1 MTGASTDP
9 LAIGIDLGGTLLR
22 IALVERSGEVVWR
35 KRVRSEG
42 RESRDRLLARLDSL
56 LEETVDEAAPRPI
69 QGVGLALA
77 GPVDPDTGVLYAPP
91 YLPTLDGFSLKAHWE
106 SSHPWPVY
114 AGNDATLAALG
125 EYMYGLGAGA
135 KMLVYLTISTGI
147 GAGIVTDGQLLT
159 GAYGMAGELG
169 HIIVD
174 PHGPPC
180 ACGSQGCLGAL
191 ASGTGIA
198 ENAVRRLR
206 QGQPSALTEMTE
218 GDLSRIT
225 SETVF
230 LAASRNDMVATG
242 VVQEA
247 ALALGCGFVT
257 ILHSFNP
264 DRIVLGGGVSQEW
277 ERLRPIVESYVDAH
291 VMDHIKKLGF
301 TIEVSPLGDDAG
313 ILGAAA
319 LVWSSAGS

>member
-56 LEETVDEAAPRPI
+56 LEETVGEAAPRPI

-191 ASGTGIA
+191 ASGMGIA

-264 DRIVLGGGVSQEW
+264 DRIVLGGGVALEW
-277 ERLRPIVESYVDAH
+277 ERLRPIV
-291 VMDHIKKLGF
+291 
-301 TIEVSPLGDDAG
+301 
-313 ILGAAA
+313 
-319 LVWSSAGS
+319 

>member
-1 MTGASTDP
+1 MTTPNTDP

-22 IALVERSGEVVWR
+22 IALVERTGEVVWR
-35 KRVRSEG
+35 KRVRTEG
-42 RESRDRLLARLDSL
+42 HESKDRLLARLDAL
-56 LEETVDEAAPRPI
+56 LEETVDEADPRPI

-91 YLPTLDGFSLKAHWE
+91 YVPTLDGFSLKSYWE
-106 SSHPWPVY
+106 GKHPWPVY
-114 AGNDATLAALG
+114 SGNDATLAALG

-135 KMLVYLTISTGI
+135 RTLVYLTISTGI
-147 GAGIVTDGQLLT
+147 GAGIVTGGQLFT
-159 GAYGMAGELG
+159 GAHGMAGELG
-169 HIIVD
+169 HICVD

-198 ENAVRRLR
+198 ENAVRRVR
-206 QGQPSALTEMTE
+206 QGQPSALTEIAG
-218 GDLSRIT
+218 GDLDRVT
-225 SETVF
+225 SEMVF
-230 LAASRNDMVATG
+230 LAASRNDMLASG
-242 VVQEA
+242 VVQDA

-277 ERLRPIVESYVDAH
+277 ERLRPIVESYVEAH
-291 VMDHIKKLGF
+291 AMDHIRKMGF
-301 TIEVSPLGDDAG
+301 TIEVSRLGDDAG

-319 LVWSSAGS
+319 LVWSSSGS